1 MYKNLRGE
9 KDVCLESHS
18 SLFISFSK
26 TCTFKD
32 VDHLN
37 PLEKNDHDARLK
49 DALLYLPQS
58 VLTFPDVV
66 DETRVCQGMMG
77 ALY

>member
-1 MYKNLRGE
+1 MNLYKNLTRE
-9 KDVCLESHS
+9 KDVSVEPHS

-37 PLEKNDHDARLK
+37 PLEKNDYDARSK
-49 DALLYLPQS
+49 DTLLYS
-58 VLTFPDVV
+58 
-66 DETRVCQGMMG
+66 G
-77 ALY
+77 